1 MKSIVYAALVASVSA
16 AGELQAYVS
25 CKTLATAEGQTDY
38 DAAAEVTACGAN
50 ITADSCATAALA
62 VDTSAS
68 AGKMACVAHES
79 ACNADEPT
87 HTTCVYY
94 EQAAEAGAQPD
105 TWDPRECTEVEAD
118 SAGVVTWGDTPA
130 WEADIADCPPAEEE
144 AEEET
149 DEEASSNG
157 LSAGVATLAIALA
170 LQMWKPILTFLTH
183 SIWHTN
189 SLSIFLSSLLVNSKL
204 KLFIY
209 FVIFPSYVIL
219 KPFLIAVSS

>member
-16 AGELQAYVS
+16 AGELQAYIS

-38 DAAAEVTACGAN
+38 DAAAVVTACGAD

-68 AGKMACVAHES
+68 DGKMACVAHES

-94 EQAAEAGAQPD
+94 EQAAEAGAQPES
-105 TWDPRECTEVEAD
+105 WDPRECTEVEAD
-118 SAGVVTWGDTPA
+118 SAGVVTWGMEPT
-130 WEADIADCPPAEEE
+130 WEANIADCPPAEEE
-144 AEEET
+144 AEEEEE

-183 SIWHTN
+183 MIWQTN
-189 SLSIFLSSLLVNSKL
+189 ILSIF
-204 KLFIY
+204 FI
-209 FVIFPSYVIL
+209 
-219 KPFLIAVSS
+219 